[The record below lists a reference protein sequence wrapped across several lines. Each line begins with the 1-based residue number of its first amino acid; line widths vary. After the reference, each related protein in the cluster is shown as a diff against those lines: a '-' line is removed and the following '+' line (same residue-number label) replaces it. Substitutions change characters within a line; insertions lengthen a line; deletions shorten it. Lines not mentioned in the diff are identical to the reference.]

1 MALRGKKS
9 KKEFEYDRE
18 RIWSML
24 QGVKLPVLTL
34 DERWM
39 TLFQEM
45 QSDAGVKKIIKRLNE
60 LIKEQGGVVNKIKE
74 MKVLKKRLMN
84 NIVENMSD
92 TSDDRRSKKQDANHR
107 LILDINE
114 KMDNSKD
121 RLMDLPYEIMEANR
135 ELFFESVI
143 YGYRTISDNQ
153 ARSKQLEEDIER
165 LKTELAA
172 KVKEKNKIDRENNA
186 MYSFM
191 HDMVGGELLE
201 KFDDEFN
208 IM

>member
-1 MALRGKKS
+1 MALRGKKT
-9 KKEFEYDRE
+9 KNELEYNRE
-18 RIWSML
+18 RVWNLLNGI
-24 QGVKLPVLTL
+24 KLPILTL

-39 TLFQEM
+39 TLFQGM
-45 QSDAGVKKIIKRLNE
+45 QSDAAVKKIIKRLNE

-74 MKVLKKRLMN
+74 MKALKKRLMT
-84 NIVENMSD
+84 NIVDNMSD
-92 TSDDRRSKKQDANHR
+92 SLDARRSKKQDANHR

-114 KMDNSKD
+114 KMDSSKD

-143 YGYRTISDNQ
+143 YGYKTISDNQ
-153 ARSKQLEEDIER
+153 SVSKQLEEDIAS

-172 KVKEKNKIDRENNA
+172 KIKEKNRIDRENNA

-191 HDMVGGELLE
+191 HDMVGAELLE
-201 KFDDEFN
+201 KFDEEFH

>member
-1 MALRGKKS
+1 MALRGKKT
-9 KKEFEYDRE
+9 KNELEYNRE
-18 RIWSML
+18 RVWNLLNGI
-24 QGVKLPVLTL
+24 KLPILTL

-39 TLFQEM
+39 TLFQGM
-45 QSDAGVKKIIKRLNE
+45 QSDAAVKKIIKRLNE

-74 MKVLKKRLMN
+74 MKALKKRLMT
-84 NIVENMSD
+84 NIVDNMSD
-92 TSDDRRSKKQDANHR
+92 SSDARRSKKQDANHR

-114 KMDNSKD
+114 KMDSSKD

-143 YGYRTISDNQ
+143 YGYKTISDNQ
-153 ARSKQLEEDIER
+153 SVSKQLEEDIAS
-165 LKTELAA
+165 LKNELAA
-172 KVKEKNKIDRENNA
+172 KIKEKNRIDRENNA

-191 HDMVGGELLE
+191 HDMVGAELLE
-201 KFDDEFN
+201 KFDEEFH